1 MGLYRP
7 PWISG
12 RTPSPPRP
20 LTNVHFIQL
29 KQEVEVVKK
38 RKIYPP
44 PLNKT
49 VKGGHISYLSTI
61 FPCSL

>member
-7 PWISG
+7 PRISG

-29 KQEVEVVKK
+29 KQEVEVLNVKFT
-38 RKIYPP
+38 PP

-49 VKGGHISYLSTI
+49 VAGGHISYLSTI